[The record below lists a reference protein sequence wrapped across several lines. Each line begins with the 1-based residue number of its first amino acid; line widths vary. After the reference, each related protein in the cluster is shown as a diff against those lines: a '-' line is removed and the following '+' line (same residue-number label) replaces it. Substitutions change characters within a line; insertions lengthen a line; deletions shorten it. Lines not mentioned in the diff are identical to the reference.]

1 MASSAT
7 NSPYLKPFGYFSS
20 FEWENELTCNQQFLP
35 LAYKISF
42 HQVKTPP
49 VDGDKHQSYLLNV
62 CAAYN
67 KYGLAY
73 GGVPFYV
80 IYFKCLEGSGQPIS
94 VEYDLII
101 HKKKNPDHVYCHVR
115 GKSGEFPEGQE
126 IFRNYPCFGPNEPT
140 AFGLFQTQAQAQAGI
155 GQANR
160 LKDEDLA
167 NGTRLTTVLYL
178 SVHSTMQSLAPT
190 LELTMQNLFL
200 SDDMSDVKIICDG
213 QEFPAHKFILS
224 ARSDVFKAMFSS
236 ELQRNRESMEVDG
249 ISADTMK
256 KFLKF
261 IYRDEVKAK
270 DIDSNLLIAADR
282 YNVKRLVDICINHM
296 ESTID
301 AKNVMQIVF
310 TAHLINNDQLLRKAS
325 HFIFTNPGK
334 VKKSERWEQ
343 MKKNPLYIQQ
353 IATKVMESI
362 VFDQQSWNVLKYKP
376 LLFNT

>member
-1 MASSAT
+1 
-7 NSPYLKPFGYFSS
+7 
-20 FEWENELTCNQQFLP
+20 
-35 LAYKISF
+35 
-42 HQVKTPP
+42 
-49 VDGDKHQSYLLNV
+49 
-62 CAAYN
+62 
-67 KYGLAY
+67 
-73 GGVPFYV
+73 
-80 IYFKCLEGSGQPIS
+80 
-94 VEYDLII
+94 
-101 HKKKNPDHVYCHVR
+101 
-115 GKSGEFPEGQE
+115 
-126 IFRNYPCFGPNEPT
+126 
-140 AFGLFQTQAQAQAGI
+140 
-155 GQANR
+155 
-160 LKDEDLA
+160 
-167 NGTRLTTVLYL
+167 
-178 SVHSTMQSLAPT
+178 
-190 LELTMQNLFL
+190 
-200 SDDMSDVKIICDG
+200 
-213 QEFPAHKFILS
+213 
-224 ARSDVFKAMFSS
+224 
-236 ELQRNRESMEVDG
+236 MEVDG

-362 VFDQQSWNVLKYKP
+362 VFDQQS
-376 LLFNT
+376 